1 MGPINSP
8 EHPSVQDLTKIGFE
22 RLVRY
27 QASQSLREIRKLRD
41 LCAAIYQVC
50 GVLNASVKVLD
61 ALSAAS
67 TGDYDGNPLDLLP
80 YNSLNP
86 VPTTDGLP
94 GAEDCDSNGYCWGGN
109 EAIAGSSHPV
119 FPCSCWKYSARVG
132 DGSHWLPYY
141 ALPVVPA
148 RPKL

>member
-8 EHPSVQDLTKIGFE
+8 EHPSMQDLTKIGFE

-50 GVLNASVKVLD
+50 GVLNASVEVLD

-67 TGDYDGNPLDLLP
+67 TGDYDGNPEDLLP
-80 YNSLNP
+80 YNPLNP
-86 VPTTDGLP
+86 VPKTDGLP
-94 GAEDCDSNGYCWGGN
+94 GADDCDPWGVLLVGQ
-109 EAIAGSSHPV
+109 
-119 FPCSCWKYSARVG
+119 PCHRGKFSPNV
-132 DGSHWLPYY
+132 LM
-141 ALPVVPA
+141 
-148 RPKL
+148 